1 MNRTIEDSRN
11 YDVVCMSFGKEKE
24 RGIEVIQAG
33 EKDSFLE
40 QTMEIPAMTCN
51 INDMKLSREQQ
62 KQVMENREK
71 RVTRKA
77 IRMKEMSSQR

>member
-11 YDVVCMSFGKEKE
+11 YDVVCISFGKEKQK
-24 RGIEVIQAG
+24 GIEVMQAG

-40 QTMEIPAMTCN
+40 QTMDIPAVTCS
-51 INDMKLSREQQ
+51 INDMKLSKEQQ
-62 KQVMENREK
+62 KQVIENREK

-77 IRMKEMSSQR
+77 LRMKEMSSQR